1 MVESVNYVRA
11 KPSHFEQVI
20 RAEKD
25 TQEEETPKDIP
36 EEKTDEQ
43 KAQEAINLLA

>member
-11 KPSHFEQVI
+11 RPSHFEQVV

-25 TQEEETPKDIP
+25 TQEEETPKDAS